1 MIDEV
6 RLLRNRMARGVL
18 KRWADWL
25 PGTALLFSKVISHF
39 NYINR
44 VADALGLDPEPAMQ
58 EAFERWRKSRE
69 QSK

>member
-6 RLLRNRMARGVL
+6 RLLRNRMARAVL
-18 KRWADWL
+18 KQWADWL
-25 PGTALLFSKVISHF
+25 PGAALLFSRVIPYF
-39 NYINR
+39 NYLNR
-44 VADALGLDPEPAMQ
+44 VADALGLDPEPEMQ